1 MSEEKASFYS
11 RDPGTS
17 AEGVEEGAKEG
28 AKKKPYEGIER
39 RRQNRRQAKDRRGE
53 VRFELD
59 KDDRRKSH
67 GRRQDDNSPDFW

>member
-1 MSEEKASFYS
+1 MSDDNKNLSDDLE
-11 RDPGTS
+11 DMIGD
-17 AEGVEEGAKEG
+17 AKEG

-59 KDDRRKSH
+59 KDDRRKNH
-67 GRRQDDNSPDFW
+67 GRRHDDNSPDFW